1 MNDILSY
8 NNVTR
13 EILEKLNRILGE
25 GNALIDSEVLDRYSS
40 DETPHGL
47 RVPPE
52 VVVRP
57 QTTEQVSEVLKLAD
71 QKKIPVTF
79 RGQGTGLTCGAVPIY
94 GGILMSFEKM
104 NKIIEVDEDNLMAVA
119 EAGVVLIDLREE
131 VEKRGLF
138 YPADPGEK
146 TSMLGGNVATNAG
159 GMNCVK
165 YGKVRDYVLGLEA
178 VLPSGRILQLGG
190 KTVKRS
196 SGYELMQLLIG
207 SEGTLAAVTKVTIK
221 LIKLPKLFI
230 TLYIPFQD
238 MGGAFRSVSE
248 ILRKRIT
255 PTAIEFTEREAIL
268 ETERQTGKKMP
279 NHDAE
284 AYLIIRLDGDDENVL
299 LSEGEKISEICM
311 ENSAVDILVADTKE
325 SQSKIWDIRGDFY
338 ENIVRNN
345 DAEIIDTAIPPS
357 QIPEFMAVVKNISTK
372 HGVKI
377 ISYGHAG
384 DGNLHIHPIRGKLSK
399 EEWTHKLPSVMDE
412 VYKASIKIGGA
423 ISGEHGIG
431 VSKKHYFKEDSDD
444 EQIRLMKMIKT
455 AFDPNNILNPGK
467 IFD

>member
-1 MNDILSY
+1 L
-8 NNVTR
+8 
-13 EILEKLNRILGE
+13 RI
-25 GNALIDSEVLDRYSS
+25 
-40 DETPHGL
+40 
-47 RVPPE
+47 PPE
-52 VVVRP
+52 VVVKP
-57 QTTEQVSEVLKLAD
+57 QTTEQVSEVLKIAD
-71 QKKIPVTF
+71 QQKIPVTF

-104 NKIIEVDEDNLMAVA
+104 NRIVEIDEDNLMAVA

-178 VLPSGRILQLGG
+178 VLASGKILQLGG

-207 SEGTLAAVTKVTIK
+207 SEGTLAAVTKVILR
-221 LIKLPKLFI
+221 LIKLPRLFI

-238 MGGAFRSVSE
+238 MGSAFRSVSE

-255 PTAIEFTEREAIL
+255 PTAVEFTEREAIL

-284 AYLIIRLDGDDENVL
+284 AYLIIRLDGDDENTL

-311 ENSAVDILVADTKE
+311 ANSAVDVLVADTKE
-325 SQSKIWDIRGDFY
+325 SQSKIWDIRGVFY

-357 QIPEFMAVVKNISTK
+357 QIPEFMNVVKDISNK
-372 HGVKI
+372 YGVKI

-384 DGNLHIHPIRGKLSK
+384 DGNLHIHPIRGDLSK
-399 EEWTHKLPSVMDE
+399 EEWTKRLPNAMDE
-412 VYKASIKIGGA
+412 VYKASIRIGGT

-431 VSKKHYFKEDSDD
+431 VSKKHYFQENFDN